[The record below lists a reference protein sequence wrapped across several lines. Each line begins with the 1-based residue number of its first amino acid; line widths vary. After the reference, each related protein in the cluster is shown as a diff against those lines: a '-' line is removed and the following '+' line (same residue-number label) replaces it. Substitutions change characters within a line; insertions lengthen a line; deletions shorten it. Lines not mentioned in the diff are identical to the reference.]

1 MALKFNYNKTTIQ
14 NFKRQLAIRQKALPI
29 LKNKETALRLE
40 VVNLTKRLE
49 KLNIQQKQ
57 LEVELESY
65 QNFWIEFPDILKM
78 DKIKIHRKKVI
89 GVKVPEIESISFK
102 IADVSWWNLPAWIPG
117 GIKLLKEGI
126 SLKLKADIVQKQI
139 EILDLARKKTTQKV
153 NLYEKVQIP
162 EFEEAIIKI
171 KRFLEDKE
179 NISKAAQK
187 IVKKRKDQK
196 QHESIV

>member
-14 NFKRQLAIRQKALPI
+14 LFKRQLAIRQKAMPI

-40 VVNLTKRLE
+40 VINLIKRLE
-49 KLNIQQKQ
+49 KIKLEQKELDAR
-57 LEVELESY
+57 LENY
-65 QNFWIEFPDILKM
+65 KGFWAEFPEILKM
-78 DKIKIHRKKVI
+78 DKIEIYKKKVI
-89 GVKVPEIESISFK
+89 GVKIPEIKNIEFK

-117 GIKLLKEGI
+117 GIELLKEAI
-126 SLKLKADIVQKQI
+126 SLKLKADILKQQI
-139 EILDLARKKTTQKV
+139 AILDLARKKTTQKV

-162 EFEEAIIKI
+162 EYEDAIIKI

-187 IVKKRKDQK
+187 IVKKRKDNK
-196 QHESIV
+196 AA

>member
-49 KLNIQQKQ
+49 NLKIQQQK
-57 LEVELESY
+57 LDARLKAYEP
-65 QNFWIEFPDILKM
+65 FWIEFPDILEM
-78 DKIKIHRKKVI
+78 QNIEVYRKKII
-89 GVKVPEIESISFK
+89 GVNVPEIESINFTLT
-102 IADVSWWNLPAWIPG
+102 DVSWWNLPAWIPG
-117 GIKLLKEGI
+117 GIELLKEGI
-126 SLKLKADIVQKQI
+126 SLKVKAHILQKQI
-139 EILDLARKKTTQKV
+139 GILDLARKKTTQKV

-162 EFEEAIIKI
+162 EFEDAIVKI

-187 IVKKRKDQK
+187 IVKKRKDKK
-196 QHESIV
+196 QHESII

>member
-40 VVNLTKRLE
+40 VVNLTKHLE

-65 QNFWIEFPDILKM
+65 HNFWIEFPDILKM

-187 IVKKRKDQK
+187 IVKKRKDKK